1 MQKDLIIEIGTEELP
16 PMSLNKISL
25 AFMEK
30 IRAQLE
36 VKNLSFGD
44 IRPFATPRR
53 IAVLVEKLIIDPN
66 LIPEILRKAVS
77 DLPGKKMRWGNGEH
91 IFARPVHWLV
101 VLFGSTVIP
110 VTLFDVN
117 SGNITYGH
125 RFLAPDAIFLNN
137 PLEYE
142 HKLEAIGKVIVD
154 FNKRKQLII
163 FEINAKEQ
171 ELKAKCILDPNLL
184 EEVTG
189 MVEYPFALFAEFSKE
204 FLNLPKECLISA
216 MGHHQKSFPLT
227 DQDGTLISGFILIS
241 NMVIDSNVN
250 NIINGNQRVMHARL
264 KDAAFLYSEDLK
276 EPLADGLEKLKIV
289 ILQEK
294 LGNVYEQC
302 IRIQN
307 LSVNIGKL
315 LNTTLEQQK
324 TIKRAA
330 LLCKA
335 DLVSQMVLEF
345 PELQGIMGHYYAI
358 QQGENSS
365 VAIAIKEHYLPK
377 FAEDILPNTI
387 EGICLAIAYRL
398 DLLFGLFAI
407 GKAPTGEKDP
417 FALRRHALAIIR
429 ILIEKQLPLK
439 LLDLFNVAVKCY
451 EEFNKSLKIP
461 EELSKNLFHFCME
474 RLKNWYL
481 NQGISN
487 KVFKSVLERSN
498 SDLHDFDLRVKA
510 VVQFSALSESQS
522 LTSANKRVNNL
533 LEKADQISLEKSEVD
548 VKLLEMPEELQLF
561 EQLMKQQKIVEPYL
575 KQQNYN
581 LVLQN
586 LVTLKPFVDQFF
598 DKIMVMVED
607 QKIKKNR
614 LILLF
619 KLRELLGLAADLSC
633 LI

>member
-204 FLNLPKECLISA
+204 FLIIFKLCLS
-216 MGHHQKSFPLT
+216 
-227 DQDGTLISGFILIS
+227 
-241 NMVIDSNVN
+241 
-250 NIINGNQRVMHARL
+250 
-264 KDAAFLYSEDLK
+264 
-276 EPLADGLEKLKIV
+276 
-289 ILQEK
+289 
-294 LGNVYEQC
+294 
-302 IRIQN
+302 
-307 LSVNIGKL
+307 
-315 LNTTLEQQK
+315 
-324 TIKRAA
+324 
-330 LLCKA
+330 
-335 DLVSQMVLEF
+335 
-345 PELQGIMGHYYAI
+345 
-358 QQGENSS
+358 
-365 VAIAIKEHYLPK
+365 
-377 FAEDILPNTI
+377 
-387 EGICLAIAYRL
+387 
-398 DLLFGLFAI
+398 
-407 GKAPTGEKDP
+407 
-417 FALRRHALAIIR
+417 
-429 ILIEKQLPLK
+429 
-439 LLDLFNVAVKCY
+439 
-451 EEFNKSLKIP
+451 
-461 EELSKNLFHFCME
+461 
-474 RLKNWYL
+474 
-481 NQGISN
+481 
-487 KVFKSVLERSN
+487 
-498 SDLHDFDLRVKA
+498 
-510 VVQFSALSESQS
+510 
-522 LTSANKRVNNL
+522 NKRVTSFVHPLTYLKSNL
-533 LEKADQISLEKSEVD
+533 QHILLLYNCIFRNSVKVLKLEISLGFSLLC
-548 VKLLEMPEELQLF
+548 VKVIF
-561 EQLMKQQKIVEPYL
+561 TVI
-575 KQQNYN
+575 
-581 LVLQN
+581 
-586 LVTLKPFVDQFF
+586 
-598 DKIMVMVED
+598 
-607 QKIKKNR
+607 
-614 LILLF
+614 
-619 KLRELLGLAADLSC
+619 G
-633 LI
+633 